1 MTARPAARSVA
12 TGVADERAAVPADVL
27 MDLHLRMVRIRVF
40 EEVAG
45 QLMES
50 GRLPGALHLYVG
62 QEAVAAGVCAAL
74 RRDDQITS
82 THRGHGHFIAKG
94 GSFDGMFAEL
104 FGRTTGACRGKGG
117 SMHISDLTI
126 GILGANGIVGAGVP
140 IAVGAAFAN
149 RYLDSDR
156 VAVSF
161 FGDGASDQGALFEAA
176 NMAALWRLPC
186 ILVCENNGY
195 AEFTAQRA
203 HQAIDDIAQRAV
215 AWGMAGVVVDGMDVR
230 SVWTAAVDAAARA
243 RGGEGPT
250 LIEAKTYRF
259 YDHVGVKGMRIPY
272 RTTEEVAS
280 WIARDPIATLEA
292 ELADIGLL
300 TDEAARAIRAE
311 IESEAERAVAAAEVA
326 PVPEASDLLA
336 DVFTEDAR

>member
-1 MTARPAARSVA
+1 
-12 TGVADERAAVPADVL
+12 
-27 MDLHLRMVRIRVF
+27 
-40 EEVAG
+40 
-45 QLMES
+45 
-50 GRLPGALHLYVG
+50 
-62 QEAVAAGVCAAL
+62 
-74 RRDDQITS
+74 
-82 THRGHGHFIAKG
+82 
-94 GSFDGMFAEL
+94 
-104 FGRTTGACRGKGG
+104 
-117 SMHISDLTI
+117 MHISDLTI

-161 FGDGASDQGALFEAA
+161 FGDGASNQGALFEAA

-195 AEFTAQRA
+195 AEFTAQRD

-215 AWGMAGVVVDGMDVR
+215 AWGMPGVVVDGMDVR

-243 RGGEGPT
+243 RRGEGPT

-272 RTTEEVAS
+272 RTTDEVAA
-280 WIARDPIATLEA
+280 WVARDPIATLEA
-292 ELADIGLL
+292 ELADLGLL
-300 TDEAARAIRAE
+300 TDEAARAVRTE
-311 IESEAERAVAAAEVA
+311 IETEAARAVAAAEAA
-326 PVPEASDLLA
+326 PVPAASDLLA
-336 DVFTEDAR
+336 DVYSEEPR